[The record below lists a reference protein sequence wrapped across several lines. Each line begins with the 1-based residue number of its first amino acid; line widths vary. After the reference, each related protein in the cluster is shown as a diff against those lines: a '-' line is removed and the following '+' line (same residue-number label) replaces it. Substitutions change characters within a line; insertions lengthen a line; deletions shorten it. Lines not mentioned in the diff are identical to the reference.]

1 MTFVHT
7 LIFALVEGVTEF
19 LPISSTAHL
28 IITSKLLGITQNPV
42 VSLFEVVI
50 QSGAILA
57 VVVLYW
63 STFVSFL
70 STQRRLL
77 YMLVLS
83 FMPTALAG
91 LAFHKT
97 IKEVF
102 FHADTLIAS
111 SLIGVGILFIAVE
124 SLIARKVVTLSRDMH
139 ALSMTHALLI
149 GIMQATAIV
158 PGVSRAGAVMLG
170 MMMLGYKRTDSALY
184 SFLLAVPT
192 LLAAGAYDLLKT
204 DTSLLTSDV
213 VQTLAI
219 GGFLSCVA
227 AYACLRWLI
236 AYLQHNTLTIFGY
249 YRIVAG
255 ILFFIFTQIV

>member
-1 MTFVHT
+1 MTFIHT

-28 IITSKLLGITQNPV
+28 IITSTFLGLPQDPIT
-42 VSLFEVVI
+42 SLFEVVI

-57 VVVLYW
+57 IVVLYW

-70 STQRRLL
+70 SSNRRLL
-77 YMLVLS
+77 YMLVVS

-91 LAFHKT
+91 LVFHTT

-111 SLIGVGILFIAVE
+111 SLIGVGILFIGVE
-124 SLIARKVVTLSRDMH
+124 SLIARKVITLSRDMH
-139 ALSMTHALLI
+139 ALNMTHALFI

-170 MMMLGYKRTDSALY
+170 MMVLGYKRTDAALY

-192 LLAAGAYDLLKT
+192 LIAAGGYDLLKT
-204 DTSLLTSDV
+204 DTSLLTPDV
-213 VQTLAI
+213 LQTLAV
-219 GGFLSCVA
+219 GGLMACMA
-227 AYACLRWLI
+227 AYMCLRWLI
-236 AYLQHNTLTIFGY
+236 AYLQRNTLTIFGY
-249 YRIVAG
+249 YRIVIG
-255 ILFFIFTQIV
+255 ILLFAYTLMM